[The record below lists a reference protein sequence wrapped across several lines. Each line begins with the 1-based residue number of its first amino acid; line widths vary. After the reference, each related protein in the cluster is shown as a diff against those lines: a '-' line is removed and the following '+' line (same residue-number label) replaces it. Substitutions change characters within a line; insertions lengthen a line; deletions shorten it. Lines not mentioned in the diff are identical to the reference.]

1 MNFYVISGADNGRD
15 EVSGMY
21 YLVSDKGQYLDSVFA
36 DTFDIAF
43 EKLCK
48 KELYTRKY
56 GDICYFY
63 KITDT
68 TKSAHELKMLQRIFK
83 PRKHSK
89 HGNLMPKPD
98 PYIPV
103 KKPKPRRKYTE
114 EELALRE
121 SKRKYVVSRLCKRRN
136 WERTHN
142 QGYYQFN
149 KENQDGTVQEIQ
161 TDKV

>member
-21 YLVSDKGQYLDSVFA
+21 YLVSDKGQYLDSTFA

-48 KELYTRKY
+48 KEIYIRKY

-83 PRKHSK
+83 PRKHSRN
-89 HGNLMPKPD
+89 GVLIAKPE
-98 PYIPV
+98 PYIPK

-114 EELALRE
+114 EELAIRE
-121 SKRKYVVSRLCKRRN
+121 SKRIYVVSRLCKRRN

-142 QGYYQFN
+142 EGYYEIKK
-149 KENQDGTVQEIQ
+149 KENQDGTEI
-161 TDKV
+161 